1 MALIPQSF
9 IADLLNRVDIVDVVG
24 QHVKLK
30 KAGANYQSLCPFH
43 SEKSPSFSVS
53 PTKQFYHCFGC
64 GAHGSAIS
72 FLMEYSGLGYV
83 DAIEDLARSAGL
95 DVPREERTANDIA
108 RQQQTMALSEVMSSA
123 ADWYRQ
129 QLKGNTR
136 AVEYLKGRGLTG
148 EIAKRY
154 ALGYAPDGW
163 QGLEAV
169 FGPYSNDEVAKTLL
183 EGGLLIQGEQAEG
196 GQPVKR
202 YDRFRDR
209 IMFPIRNPKGQ
220 TIGFGGRIL
229 DQGELKYLN
238 SPETPLFSKGN
249 TLYGLFEARQAIRV
263 QEYVLVCEG
272 YMDVVALA
280 QLGFPNAVATLGT
293 ACTANHVRMLL
304 RQTDKVVF
312 SFDGDSA
319 GQRAAQ
325 RALEACLPLMSD
337 DKEIRFLFLPIEHDP
352 DSYVRAYGAPAFER
366 VIKEAMSISSFFFK
380 VVSEDHELTTP
391 EGRAHTHHAA
401 KPLLLSMPPIALRTQ
416 ILRELAIRT
425 NTTPAELESF
435 CGLTVVPAPAQQ
447 SSYLASQARMQSSQ
461 SHQGNQNNFSNSGNR
476 QGAPWQASKGSAK
489 AKRVDTQNIEP
500 PKAPTDLAE
509 QMLRVIIQ
517 FPHLGKALNANKRAL
532 ALKAAEQ
539 RSVKAYALMKDL
551 LAQCDLVELIPGEGN
566 KSASVGAG
574 AFAMFQDQLS
584 RSDLAPLYEVLRNR
598 VMGSDLE
605 LEGAA
610 ADLDGAFKKLE
621 LSHLKQEMTEI
632 AQKIAGSTATEQ
644 DRARYRELG
653 EKLKFS

>member
-30 KAGANYQSLCPFH
+30 KAGANYQGLCPFH

-72 FLMEYSGLGYV
+72 FMMEYSGLGYV
-83 DAIEDLARSAGL
+83 DAIEELARSAGL
-95 DVPREERTANDIA
+95 EVPREERTANDVA
-108 RQQQTMALSEVMSSA
+108 RQQQAMALSEVMSSA

-129 QLKGNTR
+129 QLKNSTR

-154 ALGYAPDGW
+154 GLGYAPDGW

-169 FGPYSNDEVAKTLL
+169 FGPYSNDEVAKTLV
-183 EGGLLIQGEQAEG
+183 EGGLLIQGEQSEG
-196 GQPVKR
+196 APVKR

-209 IMFPIRNPKGQ
+209 VMFPIRNPKGQ

-229 DQGELKYLN
+229 DQGEPKYLN

-249 TLYGLFEARQAIRV
+249 TLYGLFEARQAIRA
-263 QEYVLVCEG
+263 QEFVLVCEG

-337 DKEIRFLFLPIEHDP
+337 DKEIRFLFLPTEHDP
-352 DSYVRAYGAPAFER
+352 DSYVRAYGAPAFEK
-366 VIKEAMSISSFFFK
+366 VIQEAMSISSFFFK
-380 VVSEDHELTTP
+380 VSSEGHDLTTP

-425 NTTPAELESF
+425 NSTPAELEAF
-435 CGLTVVPAPAQQ
+435 CGLTVVPAQKPAYSSNQVRQQ
-447 SSYLASQARMQSSQ
+447 SIPNTQTNY
-461 SHQGNQNNFSNSGNR
+461 GSNGNR
-476 QGAPWQASKGSAK
+476 QGAPWQAFKGSAK
-489 AKRVDTQNIEP
+489 RVATQNIEP

-509 QMLRVIIQ
+509 QMLRVLIQ
-517 FPHLGKALNANKRAL
+517 FPHLGKVLDSNRRAL

-539 RSVKAYALMKDL
+539 RSANALALMKDL
-551 LAQCDLVELIPGEGN
+551 LSQCDQVELISGENGKPG
-566 KSASVGAG
+566 SVGAG

-584 RSDLAPLYEVLRNR
+584 RSELAPMYEVLRKR

-605 LEGAA
+605 LEGAI
-610 ADLDGAFKKLE
+610 ADLEGAFKKLE

-632 AQKIAGSTATEQ
+632 AQKIAGNTATDQ
-644 DRARYRELG
+644 DKARYRELG

>member
-30 KAGANYQSLCPFH
+30 KAGANFQGLCPFH

-95 DVPREERTANDIA
+95 DVPREERTANDVA
-108 RQQQTMALSEVMSSA
+108 RQQQAMALSEVMSAA

-129 QLKGNTR
+129 QLKVTPR

-169 FGPYSNDEVAKTLL
+169 FGAYTNDEVAKTLL
-183 EGGLLIQGEQAEG
+183 EGGLLIQSEPSSDNQTAN
-196 GQPVKR
+196 QTTRR

-229 DQGELKYLN
+229 DQGEPKYLN

-249 TLYGLFEARQAIRV
+249 TLYGLFEARQAIRS

-304 RQTDKVVF
+304 RQTDRIVF
-312 SFDGDSA
+312 SFDGDAA

-337 DKEIRFLFLPIEHDP
+337 DKEIRFLFLPTEHDP
-352 DSYVRAYGAPAFER
+352 DSYVRAYGAPAFEK

-380 VVSEDHELTTP
+380 IASQDHELTTP
-391 EGRAHTHHAA
+391 EGRAQTHHAA

-425 NTTPAELESF
+425 NSTPAELESF
-435 CGLTVVPAPAQQ
+435 CGLTMAAAPVQQ
-447 SSYLASQARMQSSQ
+447 GSYATTNQRAP
-461 SHQGNQNNFSNSGNR
+461 NFVQNNSSNRN

-489 AKRVDTQNIEP
+489 RVAIQSITP
-500 PKAPTDLAE
+500 PQAPTDLAE
-509 QMLRVIIQ
+509 QMLRVLIQ
-517 FPHLGKALNANKRAL
+517 FPHLGKALDANQRAL
-532 ALKAAEQ
+532 ALQASELRSTKALE
-539 RSVKAYALMKDL
+539 LMKDL
-551 LAQCDLVELIPGEGN
+551 LAQCDLVELIPGENG
-566 KSASVGAG
+566 KPPAVGAG
-574 AFAMFQDQLS
+574 AFALFQEQLS
-584 RSDLAPLYEVLRNR
+584 RSELAPLYEVLRKR

-605 LEGAA
+605 IEGAI

-621 LSHLKQEMTEI
+621 LTHLKSEMTEI

-653 EKLKFS
+653 ERLKFS

>member
-30 KAGANYQSLCPFH
+30 KAGANYQGLCPFH

-72 FLMEYSGLGYV
+72 FMMEYSGLAYV
-83 DAIEDLARSAGL
+83 DAIEELARSAGL
-95 DVPREERTANDIA
+95 DVPREERTANDVA
-108 RQQQTMALSEVMSSA
+108 RQQQAMALSEVISSA

-129 QLKGNTR
+129 QLKNSTR

-154 ALGYAPDGW
+154 GLGYAPDGW

-169 FGPYSNDEVAKTLL
+169 FGPYGNDEVAKTLV
-183 EGGLLIQGEQAEG
+183 EGGLLIQGEQSEG
-196 GQPVKR
+196 APVKR

-209 IMFPIRNPKGQ
+209 VMFPIRNPKGQ

-229 DQGELKYLN
+229 DQGEPKYLN

-249 TLYGLFEARQAIRV
+249 TLYGLFEARQAIRA

-337 DKEIRFLFLPIEHDP
+337 DKEIRFLFLPTEHDP
-352 DSYVRAYGAPAFER
+352 DSYVRAYGAPAFEK
-366 VIKEAMSISSFFFK
+366 VIQEAMSISSFFFK
-380 VVSEDHELTTP
+380 VSSEGHDLTTP

-425 NTTPAELESF
+425 NSTPAELESF
-435 CGLTVVPAPAQQ
+435 CGLTVVPAQKPAYSSNQVRQQ
-447 SSYLASQARMQSSQ
+447 SIPNTQTNY
-461 SHQGNQNNFSNSGNR
+461 GSNGNR
-476 QGAPWQASKGSAK
+476 QGAPWQAFKGSAK
-489 AKRVDTQNIEP
+489 RVATQNIEP

-509 QMLRVIIQ
+509 QMLRVLIQ
-517 FPHLGKALNANKRAL
+517 FPHLGKVLDSNRRAL

-539 RSVKAYALMKDL
+539 RSANALALMKDL
-551 LAQCDLVELIPGEGN
+551 LSQCDQVELIPGENG
-566 KSASVGAG
+566 KPGSVGAG

-584 RSDLAPLYEVLRNR
+584 RSELAPMYEVLRKR

-605 LEGAA
+605 LEGAI
-610 ADLDGAFKKLE
+610 ADLEGAFKKLE

-632 AQKIAGSTATEQ
+632 AQKIAGNTATDQ
-644 DRARYRELG
+644 DKARYRELG

>member
-30 KAGANYQSLCPFH
+30 KAGANYQGLCPFH

-95 DVPREERTANDIA
+95 TVPREERTVQDVA
-108 RQQQTMALSEVMSSA
+108 RQQQAMALSEVMSSA
-123 ADWYRQ
+123 ADWYRT
-129 QLKGNTR
+129 QLKNAPR
-136 AVEYLKGRGLTG
+136 AIDYLKGRGLTG

-154 ALGYAPDGW
+154 SLGYAPDGW

-183 EGGLLIQGEQAEG
+183 DGGLLIQSEASESNQT
-196 GQPVKR
+196 VRR

-220 TIGFGGRIL
+220 VIGFGGRIL
-229 DQGELKYLN
+229 DQGEPKYLN

-249 TLYGLFEARQAIRV
+249 TLYGLFEARQAIRA

-304 RQTDKVVF
+304 RQTDRVVF

-337 DKEIRFLFLPIEHDP
+337 DKEIRFLFLPAEHDP
-352 DSYVRAYGAPAFER
+352 DSYVRAYGAPAFEK
-366 VIKEAMSISSFFFK
+366 VIKEAASLSTFFFR
-380 VVSEDHELTTP
+380 VVSEDHDLTTP
-391 EGRAHTHHAA
+391 EGRAQTHHAA

-425 NTTPAELESF
+425 NSSPAELEVF
-435 CGLTVVPAPAQQ
+435 CGLTVIPATP
-447 SSYLASQARMQSSQ
+447 SSQTRMQPRSEQ
-461 SHQGNQNNFSNSGNR
+461 SNFPNR
-476 QGAPWQASKGSAK
+476 TQGAPWQAGKGAS
-489 AKRVDTQNIEP
+489 KRVAQNIP
-500 PKAPTDLAE
+500 PPQAPTDLAE
-509 QMLRVIIQ
+509 QILRVLLQ
-517 FPHLGKALNANKRAL
+517 FPHLGKALDSSQRSL
-532 ALKAAEQ
+532 AIEAAEQ
-539 RSVKAYALMKDL
+539 RSSNAMSMMRDL
-551 LAQCDLVELIPGEGN
+551 LTQCDSVELIPGENGGTGE
-566 KSASVGAG
+566 VGAG
-574 AFAMFQDQLS
+574 AFAMFQEQLAQS
-584 RSDLAPLYEVLRNR
+584 ELAPLYEVLRKR
-598 VMGSDLE
+598 VMESDLD
-605 LEGAA
+605 LAGAS
-610 ADLDGAFKKLE
+610 ADLEGAFKKLQTNQ
-621 LSHLKQEMTEI
+621 LKKEMTDI
-632 AQKIAGSTATEQ
+632 TKRLSDSTATEQ

>member
-30 KAGANYQSLCPFH
+30 KAGANYQGLCPFH

-95 DVPREERTANDIA
+95 DVPREERTANDVA
-108 RQQQTMALSEVMSSA
+108 RQQQTMALSEVMSAA

-129 QLKGNTR
+129 QLKAAPR

-169 FGPYSNDEVAKTLL
+169 FGSYANDEVAKTLL
-183 EGGLLIQGEQAEG
+183 EGGLLIQSESSAENQAAN
-196 GQPVKR
+196 QTTRR

-229 DQGELKYLN
+229 DQGEPKYLN

-249 TLYGLFEARQAIRV
+249 TLYGLFEARQAIRS

-304 RQTDKVVF
+304 RQTDRIVF

-337 DKEIRFLFLPIEHDP
+337 DKEIRFLFLPTEHDP
-352 DSYVRAYGAPAFER
+352 DSYVRAYGAPAFEK

-380 VVSEDHELTTP
+380 IASQDHELTTP
-391 EGRAHTHHAA
+391 EGRAQTHHAA

-425 NTTPAELESF
+425 NSTPAELEAF
-435 CGLTVVPAPAQQ
+435 CGLTVVPAPVPQG
-447 SSYLASQARMQSSQ
+447 SYAAPTQRSPNFVQA
-461 SHQGNQNNFSNSGNR
+461 NTGNR
-476 QGAPWQASKGSAK
+476 VQGAPWQASKGSAK
-489 AKRVDTQNIEP
+489 RVATQNIP
-500 PKAPTDLAE
+500 PPQAPTDLAE
-509 QMLRVIIQ
+509 QMLRVLIQ
-517 FPHLGKALNANKRAL
+517 FPHLGKALDANKRAL
-532 ALKAAEQ
+532 ALQASELRSIKAAE
-539 RSVKAYALMKDL
+539 LMKDL
-551 LAQCDLVELIPGEGN
+551 LAQCDLVELIPGENG
-566 KSASVGAG
+566 KPPAVGAG
-574 AFAMFQDQLS
+574 AFALFQEQLS
-584 RSDLAPLYEVLRNR
+584 RSELAPLYEVLRKR

-605 LEGAA
+605 IEGAI
-610 ADLDGAFKKLE
+610 ADLEGAFKKLE
-621 LSHLKQEMTEI
+621 LTHLKTEMTEI

-653 EKLKFS
+653 ERLKFS

>member
-30 KAGANYQSLCPFH
+30 KAGANFQGLCPFH

-95 DVPREERTANDIA
+95 DVPREERTANDVA
-108 RQQQTMALSEVMSSA
+108 RQQQAMALSEVMSAA

-129 QLKGNTR
+129 QLKVTPR

-169 FGPYSNDEVAKTLL
+169 FGTYANDEVAKTLL
-183 EGGLLIQGEQAEG
+183 EGGLLIQSEPSGDTQTAN
-196 GQPVKR
+196 QTTRR

-229 DQGELKYLN
+229 DQGEPKYLN

-249 TLYGLFEARQAIRV
+249 TLYGLFEARQAIRS

-304 RQTDKVVF
+304 RQTDRIVF
-312 SFDGDSA
+312 SFDGDAA

-337 DKEIRFLFLPIEHDP
+337 DKEIRFLFLPTEHDP
-352 DSYVRAYGAPAFER
+352 DSYVRAYGAPAFEK

-380 VVSEDHELTTP
+380 IASQDHELTTP
-391 EGRAHTHHAA
+391 EGRAQTHHAA

-425 NTTPAELESF
+425 NSTPAELESF
-435 CGLTVVPAPAQQ
+435 CGLTVVAAPVQQ
-447 SSYLASQARMQSSQ
+447 GSYAAT
-461 SHQGNQNNFSNSGNR
+461 NQRAPNFVQTNSGNR
-476 QGAPWQASKGSAK
+476 NQGAPWQASKGSAK
-489 AKRVDTQNIEP
+489 RVATQSIAP
-500 PKAPTDLAE
+500 PQAPTDLAE
-509 QMLRVIIQ
+509 QMLRVLIQ
-517 FPHLGKALNANKRAL
+517 FPHLGKALDANKRAL
-532 ALKAAEQ
+532 ALQASELRSTKALE
-539 RSVKAYALMKDL
+539 LMKDL
-551 LAQCDLVELIPGEGN
+551 LAQCDLVELIPGENG
-566 KSASVGAG
+566 KPPVIGAG
-574 AFAMFQDQLS
+574 AFALFQEQLS
-584 RSDLAPLYEVLRNR
+584 RSELAPLYEVLRKR

-605 LEGAA
+605 IEGAI

-621 LSHLKQEMTEI
+621 LTHLKSEMTEI
-632 AQKIAGSTATEQ
+632 AQKIAGSTATDQ

-653 EKLKFS
+653 ERLKFS

>member
-24 QHVKLK
+24 QRVKLK
-30 KAGANYQSLCPFH
+30 KAGANYQGLCPFH

-95 DVPREERTANDIA
+95 DVPREERTANDVA
-108 RQQQTMALSEVMSSA
+108 RQQQAMALSEVMSSA

-129 QLKGNTR
+129 QLKSSTR

-169 FGPYSNDEVAKTLL
+169 FGPYSNDEVAKTLV
-183 EGGLLIQGEQAEG
+183 EGGLVIQGEQSEG
-196 GQPVKR
+196 SPVKR

-209 IMFPIRNPKGQ
+209 VMFPIRNPKGQ

-229 DQGELKYLN
+229 DQGEPKYLN

-249 TLYGLFEARQAIRV
+249 TLYGLFEARQAIRA

-337 DKEIRFLFLPIEHDP
+337 DKEIRFLFLPTEHDP
-352 DSYVRAYGAPAFER
+352 DSYVRAYGASAFEK

-380 VVSEDHELTTP
+380 IASEGHDLTTP

-425 NTTPAELESF
+425 NTTPAELEAF
-435 CGLTVVPAPAQQ
+435 CGLTVVPALVQI
-447 SSYLASQARMQSSQ
+447 SSYPAAQART
-461 SHQGNQNNFSNSGNR
+461 QNNQSKQNNYPNSGNR

-489 AKRVDTQNIEP
+489 RVATQNIEP

-509 QMLRVIIQ
+509 QMLRVLIQ
-517 FPHLGKALNANKRAL
+517 FPHLGKALDSNQRTL

-539 RSVKAYALMKDL
+539 RSANAHALMKDL
-551 LAQCDLVELIPGEGN
+551 LMQCDLVEFIPGADG
-566 KSASVGAG
+566 KPDSVGAG

-584 RSDLAPLYEVLRNR
+584 RSELAPMYEVLRKR

-605 LEGAA
+605 LDGAV
-610 ADLDGAFKKLE
+610 ADLSGSLKKLE
-621 LSHLKQEMTEI
+621 LTELKQEMTEI
-632 AQKIAGSTATEQ
+632 AQKIAASSATEQ

-653 EKLKFS
+653 EKLKSV

>member
-30 KAGANYQSLCPFH
+30 KAGANYQGLCPFH

-95 DVPREERTANDIA
+95 DVPREERTANDVA
-108 RQQQTMALSEVMSSA
+108 RAQQAMALSEVMSSA

-154 ALGYAPDGW
+154 ALGYSPDGW

-169 FGPYSNDEVAKTLL
+169 FGPYTNDEVAKTLV
-183 EGGLLIQGEQAEG
+183 EGGLLIQGEQSEG
-196 GQPVKR
+196 APVKR

-229 DQGELKYLN
+229 DQGEPKYLN

-249 TLYGLFEARQAIRV
+249 TLYGLFEARQAIRA

-337 DKEIRFLFLPIEHDP
+337 DKEIRFLFLPTEHDP
-352 DSYVRAYGAPAFER
+352 DSYVRAYGAPAFEK

-380 VVSEDHELTTP
+380 IASEDHDLTTP

-425 NTTPAELESF
+425 NTTPAELETF
-435 CGLTVVPAPAQQ
+435 CGLTVVPVRQTSYQPAQAKQ
-447 SSYLASQARMQSSQ
+447 THY
-461 SHQGNQNNFSNSGNR
+461 QNNQSNYSNTSNR

-489 AKRVDTQNIEP
+489 RVATQNIEP

-509 QMLRVIIQ
+509 QMLRVLIQ
-517 FPHLGKALNANKRAL
+517 FPHLGKALDSNRRAL

-539 RSVKAYALMKDL
+539 RSANALALMKDL
-551 LAQCDLVELIPGEGN
+551 LSQCDQVELIPGENG
-566 KSASVGAG
+566 KPDTVGAG

-584 RSDLAPLYEVLRNR
+584 RSELASMYEVLRKR
-598 VMGSDLE
+598 VMDSDLE
-605 LEGAA
+605 IEGAA
-610 ADLDGAFKKLE
+610 ADLGGAFKKLE
-621 LSHLKQEMTEI
+621 LIHLKQEMTDI
-632 AQKIAGSTATEQ
+632 AQKIAGETASDQ
-644 DRARYRELG
+644 DKARYRELG

>member
-30 KAGANYQSLCPFH
+30 KAGANYQGLCPFH

-95 DVPREERTANDIA
+95 DVPREERTANDVA
-108 RQQQTMALSEVMSSA
+108 RQQQAMALSEVMSSA

-169 FGPYSNDEVAKTLL
+169 FGPYTNDEVAKTLV
-183 EGGLLIQGEQAEG
+183 EGGLLIQGEQTEG
-196 GQPVKR
+196 APIKR

-229 DQGELKYLN
+229 DQGEPKYLN

-249 TLYGLFEARQAIRV
+249 TLYGLFEARQAIRA

-304 RQTDKVVF
+304 RQTEKVVF
-312 SFDGDSA
+312 SFDGDAA

-337 DKEIRFLFLPIEHDP
+337 DKEIRFLFLPTEHDP
-352 DSYVRAYGAPAFER
+352 DSYVRAYGAPAFEK

-425 NTTPAELESF
+425 NTPPAELEAF
-435 CGLTVVPAPAQQ
+435 CGLTVAPAPVQQVSYQSNLARAQN
-447 SSYLASQARMQSSQ
+447 
-461 SHQGNQNNFSNSGNR
+461 NQNNYSNTGNR

-489 AKRVDTQNIEP
+489 RVSTQNIEP

-509 QMLRVIIQ
+509 QMLRVLIQ
-517 FPHLGKALNANKRAL
+517 FPHLGKALDANKRAL

-539 RSVKAYALMKDL
+539 RSGKALDLMQDL
-551 LAQCDLVELIPGEGN
+551 LSQCDLVELVEGENGRP
-566 KSASVGAG
+566 AIVGAG

-584 RSDLAPLYEVLRNR
+584 RSNLAPLYEVLRKR
-598 VMGSDLE
+598 VMDSDLE
-605 LEGAA
+605 LEGAT
-610 ADLDGAFKKLE
+610 ADLEGAFKKLE
-621 LSHLKQEMTEI
+621 LTHLKQEMTDI
-632 AQKIAGSTATEQ
+632 AQKIAGSTASEQ

-653 EKLKFS
+653 EKLKLS

>member
-30 KAGANYQSLCPFH
+30 KAGANYQGLCPFH

-95 DVPREERTANDIA
+95 DVPREERTANDVA
-108 RQQQTMALSEVMSSA
+108 RQQQAMALSEVMSSA

-169 FGPYSNDEVAKTLL
+169 FGPYTNDEVAKTLV
-183 EGGLLIQGEQAEG
+183 EGGLVIQGEQSEG
-196 GQPVKR
+196 APVKR

-209 IMFPIRNPKGQ
+209 VMFPIRNPKGQ

-229 DQGELKYLN
+229 DQGEPKYLN

-249 TLYGLFEARQAIRV
+249 TLYGLFEARQAIRA

-337 DKEIRFLFLPIEHDP
+337 DKEIRFLFLPTEHDP
-352 DSYVRAYGAPAFER
+352 DSYVRAYGAAAFEK

-380 VVSEDHELTTP
+380 TVSEDHELTTP

-425 NTTPAELESF
+425 NTTPAELEAF
-435 CGLTVVPAPAQQ
+435 CGLTLLPAPAQQ
-447 SSYLASQARMQSSQ
+447 VRSQN
-461 SHQGNQNNFSNSGNR
+461 NQNSFTSGNR

-489 AKRVDTQNIEP
+489 RVAIQNIEP

-509 QMLRVIIQ
+509 QMLRVFIQ
-517 FPHLGKALNANKRAL
+517 FPHLGKSLDANKRSL
-532 ALKAAEQ
+532 VLKAAEQ
-539 RSVKAYALMKDL
+539 RSAKAFSLMQDL
-551 LAQCDLVELIPGEGN
+551 LSQCDLVEFMPGEGN
-566 KSASVGAG
+566 QSATAGAG

-584 RSDLAPLYEVLRNR
+584 RSELAPLYEVLRNR

-605 LEGAA
+605 LDGAT
-610 ADLDGAFKKLE
+610 ADLEGAFKKLE
-621 LSHLKQEMTEI
+621 LTHLKQEMTAI
-632 AQKIAGSTATEQ
+632 AQKIAGSTANDQ

>member
-30 KAGANYQSLCPFH
+30 KAGANYQGLCPFH

-95 DVPREERTANDIA
+95 DVPREERTANDVA
-108 RQQQTMALSEVMSSA
+108 RQQQAMALSEVMSSA

-129 QLKGNTR
+129 QLKGSTR

-169 FGPYSNDEVAKTLL
+169 FGPYTNDEVAKTLV
-183 EGGLLIQGEQAEG
+183 EGGLVIQGEQSEG
-196 GQPVKR
+196 APVKR

-209 IMFPIRNPKGQ
+209 VMFPIRNPKGQ

-229 DQGELKYLN
+229 DQGEPKYLN

-249 TLYGLFEARQAIRV
+249 TLYGLFEARQAIRA

-337 DKEIRFLFLPIEHDP
+337 DKEIRFLFLPTEHDP
-352 DSYVRAYGAPAFER
+352 DSYVRAYGAPAFEK

-380 VVSEDHELTTP
+380 IVSEDHELTTP

-425 NTTPAELESF
+425 NTTPAELEAF
-435 CGLTVVPAPAQQ
+435 CGLTVVPVKVQQ
-447 SSYLASQARMQSSQ
+447 STYQANPTRVQN
-461 SHQGNQNNFSNSGNR
+461 NQNSFANGNR
-476 QGAPWQASKGSAK
+476 QGVPWQASKGSAK
-489 AKRVDTQNIEP
+489 RVATQNIEP

-509 QMLRVIIQ
+509 QMLRVLIQ
-517 FPHLGKALNANKRAL
+517 FPHLGKALDSNQRTL

-539 RSVKAYALMKDL
+539 RSAKALSLMQDL
-551 LAQCDLVELIPGEGN
+551 LAQCDLVDLIPGEDG
-566 KSASVGAG
+566 KSATVGAG

-584 RSDLAPLYEVLRNR
+584 RSELAPLYEVLRNR
-598 VMGSDLE
+598 VMGSDLD
-605 LEGAA
+605 LDGAS
-610 ADLDGAFKKLE
+610 ADLEGAFKKLE
-621 LSHLKQEMTEI
+621 LTHLKQEMTAI
-632 AQKIAGSTATEQ
+632 AQKIAGNAASDQ